1 MLSLDERKGDLVL
14 SGVLCAIGGYV
25 IAEARAMP
33 YADATVPG
41 PGFLPMILGVMLCGV
56 SLALMLK
63 AVFQRGAE
71 SPLRLGHKSM
81 IPILLGLI
89 FLAALM
95 ESAGFVPMVGFF
107 VFLSLF
113 TLSSLRWWQNL
124 CWAVFAALA
133 AYGFFH
139 LGLGIPLPHGTWW
152 S

>member
-1 MLSLDERKGDLVL
+1 LDETKGDLVL
-14 SGVLCAIGGYV
+14 SGVLFAIGGYV

-56 SLALMLK
+56 SLGLMIK
-63 AVFQRGAE
+63 AWLQRRAA
-71 SPLRLGHKSM
+71 SSLRLGHVSM
-81 IPILLGLI
+81 MPILLGLI
-89 FLAALM
+89 LLAALM
-95 ESAGFVPMVGFF
+95 ERAGFVPMAGLF

-113 TLSSLRWWQNL
+113 TLSSLRWWMSL
-124 CWAVFAALA
+124 CWAAFASLA

-139 LGLGIPLPHGTWW
+139 LVLGIPLPHGTWW

>member
-1 MLSLDERKGDLVL
+1 MLSLDEKKGDVVL
-14 SGVLCAIGGYV
+14 SGVLCAIGACV
-25 IAEARAMP
+25 IFEARAMP

-56 SLALMLK
+56 SLALMVK
-63 AVFQRGAE
+63 ALLRRGK
-71 SPLRLGHKSM
+71 STPLQLGHASM

-89 FLAALM
+89 LLAALM
-95 ESAGFVPMVGFF
+95 ERAGFVPMAGLF

-113 TLSSLRWWQNL
+113 TLSSLRWWMSL
-124 CWAVFAALA
+124 CWAAFASLA

-139 LGLGIPLPHGTWW
+139 LVLGIPLPHGTWW